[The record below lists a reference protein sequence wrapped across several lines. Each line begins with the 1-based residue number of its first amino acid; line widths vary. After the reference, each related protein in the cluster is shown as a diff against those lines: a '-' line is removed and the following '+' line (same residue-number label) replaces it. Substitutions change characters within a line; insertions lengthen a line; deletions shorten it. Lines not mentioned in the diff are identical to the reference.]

1 MIVKNYLA
9 DNPDKAAY
17 TIKQGRKSYLC
28 NLFEAYQVFGN
39 KEIKKITYKKDF
51 DDSTCYS
58 LPILHL
64 A

>member
-1 MIVKNYLA
+1 MTVKNYLA
-9 DNPDKAAY
+9 GNPDKAAY

-51 DDSTCYS
+51 DDSTCYG

>member
-1 MIVKNYLA
+1 MTVKNYLA
-9 DNPDKAAY
+9 DNPDKTTY

-39 KEIKKITYKKDF
+39 KEIKKITYTKDF
-51 DDSTCYS
+51 DDSTCYG